1 MKITVSIIALWLCV
15 PVLGQTSLADYRAA
29 VADYSWQLKIAA
41 SKSDAA
47 AETAGQART
56 GYLPRL
62 AMDGSF
68 TATVRHFDGV
78 ERWTFSLLP
87 QLVQTVYGGGAVR
100 AAARQAELGYGIAL
114 CDEEFSRLDVR
125 YAADYAYWNL
135 SAVELYAAS
144 MRQYVAIIRSLK
156 EVVGRRFSEG
166 YIAKGDVLMIDA
178 RLSEAEYSLVSAEQS
193 YEVALHNFNILRGTD
208 AALGVQLAQGIRDS
222 LPMPGRVVAAEA
234 LERDR
239 SLSMSPMLMRDMDK
253 AVARIQRAIS
263 QGETIA
269 VFGDYDVDGI
279 TSTVLLMDYLKSC
292 GVRCLRHIPRRI
304 EEGYGLSKE
313 AIQGLRDQGATL
325 MITVDCGITG
335 NEEVDF
341 AASIGLDVVITDHHE
356 CKEELPRALAVV
368 DPHRSDCPYPFKHLA
383 GVGVALKL
391 VLALGGESRE
401 DALFARYCTLAAIG
415 TIADV
420 MRMEG
425 ENRTIA
431 FCGLEALPHT
441 DFVGVHALLK
451 EAGLL
456 GKPITSVQIGFVLAP
471 RINAAG
477 RMGAADLAADLL
489 ETDDP
494 ARAEELAKALCDL
507 NRERQAVEQAICADA
522 TEKIERLRA
531 EDRSA
536 LVLSSEDWHQGVV
549 GIVASRLS
557 EKYAC
562 PSFMIHLK
570 DGVGKGSCRSYGGF
584 NLFSALE
591 SCADL
596 LEGFGG
602 HELAAGFTIS
612 EENIDAFRARMN
624 RYVRSA
630 SGGERAVSCLDVDAP
645 ISCPGEVTLAEV
657 EQLDQLEPYG
667 AGNPRPVFA
676 LLGATVD
683 VLQPVGQ
690 GKHLKLRLS
699 KGTCRFDAIF
709 FSMTEETCGVAA
721 GMRVDAAFYLQAN
734 TFRGNTTLQLQLIDI
749 RPSLTPSRHE
759 AADLDLLHRLVAGE
773 GLTGQERARLQASRS
788 QFAAFWT
795 VLERQ
800 LRRGKAEEEMLPF
813 LRRLSALS
821 GGCES
826 FLRAGLALAVFQER
840 GLIALSVQG
849 DQVTLS
855 LNPIQG
861 KVDLFACPYLS
872 RLRED
877 AAGKSGGVVS

>member
-1 MKITVSIIALWLCV
+1 MKFKKWNIGT
-15 PVLGQTSLADYRAA
+15 P
-29 VADYSWQLKIAA
+29 
-41 SKSDAA
+41 
-47 AETAGQART
+47 AGE
-56 GYLPRL
+56 
-62 AMDGSF
+62 D
-68 TATVRHFDGV
+68 
-78 ERWTFSLLP
+78 
-87 QLVQTVYGGGAVR
+87 
-100 AAARQAELGYGIAL
+100 
-114 CDEEFSRLDVR
+114 
-125 YAADYAYWNL
+125 
-135 SAVELYAAS
+135 
-144 MRQYVAIIRSLK
+144 
-156 EVVGRRFSEG
+156 
-166 YIAKGDVLMIDA
+166 
-178 RLSEAEYSLVSAEQS
+178 
-193 YEVALHNFNILRGTD
+193 VALLRSAGYPY
-208 AALGVQLAQGIRDS
+208 LLSSVLASRGITTAEA
-222 LPMPGRVVAAEA
+222 AAEA

-239 SLSMSPMLMRDMDK
+239 KLTLSPMLLRDMDR

-263 QGETIA
+263 GGETIA

-279 TSTVLLMDYLKSC
+279 TSTVLLMDYLKNC
-292 GVRCLRHIPRRI
+292 GARCLRHIPRRI

-313 AIQGLRDQGATL
+313 AIRALRDQGATL

-335 NEEVDF
+335 NEEVDY
-341 AASIGLDVVITDHHE
+341 AASIGLDVVVTDHHE
-356 CKEELPRALAVV
+356 CKEELPAACAVV
-368 DPHRSDCPYPFKHLA
+368 DPHRPDCPYPFKHLA

-425 ENRTIA
+425 ENRTIVS
-431 FCGLEALPHT
+431 CGLEALAHT
-441 DFVGVHALLK
+441 DFVGIHALLR

-456 GKPITSVQIGFVLAP
+456 GKPITSIQIGFVLSP

-477 RMGAADLAADLL
+477 RMGEADLAADLL
-489 ETDDP
+489 ECGDP
-494 ARAEELAKALCDL
+494 ARAEELALALCER

-522 TEKIERLRA
+522 VEKIGRLPA

-536 LVLSSEDWHQGVV
+536 LVLSSENWHQGVV

-562 PSFMIHLK
+562 PSFMIHLR

-584 NLFSALE
+584 NLFAALE

-602 HELAAGFTIS
+602 HELAAGFTIQ
-612 EENIDAFRARMN
+612 EDKIDAFRTRMN

-630 SGGERAVSCLDVDAP
+630 SGGEAPVSSLDIDAP
-645 ISCPGEVTLAEV
+645 LTCPGEVTLAEV

-683 VLQPVGQ
+683 SVQSVGQ
-690 GKHLKLRLS
+690 GKHLKFRLS

-709 FSMTEETCGVAA
+709 FSVTEAECGVAA
-721 GMRVDAAFYLQAN
+721 GMRVDAAFHLQAN
-734 TFRGNTTLQLQLIDI
+734 TFRGNTTLQLQLLDI

-759 AADLDLLHRLVAGE
+759 AADLDLLRRLVE
-773 GLTGQERARLQASRS
+773 GDPLTCQERTRLQASRG
-788 QFAAFWT
+788 QFAAYWT
-795 VLERQ
+795 PLERR
-800 LRRGKAEEEMLPF
+800 LRRGKTEADTLPL
-813 LRRLSALS
+813 LRQMSVLA

-826 FLRAGLALAVFQER
+826 FLRAGLALTVFSER
-840 GLIALSVQG
+840 GLISLSRQG
-849 DQVTLS
+849 DQVTLA

-877 AAGKSGGVVS
+877 DASRNGGAVS